1 MLDAEI
7 SVCDYGKR
15 LEEIHLKDSGMAVMC
30 FCISVQ
36 WLIIVLFSFTLTSFY
51 LYLTATAVQNC
62 LTHLILWI
70 LPENILFS
78 SY

>member
-15 LEEIHLKDSGMAVMC
+15 LEEIHLKDSSMAVMC

-36 WLIIVLFSFTLTSFY
+36 WLIIDLFSFTLT
-51 LYLTATAVQNC
+51 AVQNC
-62 LTHLILWI
+62 LPHLIPWI
-70 LPENILFS
+70 FPENILFS